1 MIEGT
6 EAGKCF
12 TLGQVTEAEETQKG
26 GISPHPT
33 GTERRRGGGRR
44 RRCPAPTPQTKC
56 VTPQM
61 VHDDAPDGA
70 PAPRGWPVLGV
81 PVPGGPPGLR
91 RGPGAPQR
99 PAAGAQERAILGRP
113 RLPLLSA
120 PTASHSGYLR
130 AAGRGRVWSEEVPRT
145 AGHLTGGFPA
155 GAGGRSRDGR
165 SGQGQVHPRR
175 VARAAESHRLPR
187 PACTGD
193 GTDSGGFEFL
203 ESG

>member
-1 MIEGT
+1 MTPRTVRRLPG
-6 EAGKCF
+6 AG
-12 TLGQVTEAEETQKG
+12 
-26 GISPHPT
+26 
-33 GTERRRGGGRR
+33 
-44 RRCPAPTPQTKC
+44 
-56 VTPQM
+56 
-61 VHDDAPDGA
+61 
-70 PAPRGWPVLGV
+70 PVLGV
-81 PVPGGPPGLR
+81 PVPGGPPWLCRGPGAGGLLAGGGLLR
-91 RGPGAPQR
+91 ARERAGGERVACHPGAPQR

-130 AAGRGRVWSEEVPRT
+130 AAGRGRVWSEEAPRT

-155 GAGGRSRDGR
+155 GAGGRSCAGQ

-203 ESG
+203 ERG

>member
-1 MIEGT
+1 MTPRTVRRLPG
-6 EAGKCF
+6 AGPSSVF
-12 TLGQVTEAEETQKG
+12 P
-26 GISPHPT
+26 SPAA
-33 GTERRRGGGRR
+33 RRGSAVVPARGALLAGVGLLRARERAGGERVAGR
-44 RRCPAPTPQTKC
+44 
-56 VTPQM
+56 
-61 VHDDAPDGA
+61 
-70 PAPRGWPVLGV
+70 
-81 PVPGGPPGLR
+81 
-91 RGPGAPQR
+91 PGAPQR

-145 AGHLTGGFPA
+145 AGHSTGGFPA
-155 GAGGRSRDGR
+155 GAGGRSRAGR

-175 VARAAESHRLPR
+175 VARAAESHHLPR